1 VQIDGPV
8 GLAGAGHADD
18 VEFDTAAERMAF
30 QGVINPDPEFIE
42 GRRGLSKKPIEI
54 HVRISLLVAMPAVAA
69 DSAARLLLGL
79 VWLMTG

>member
-1 VQIDGPV
+1 
-8 GLAGAGHADD
+8 
-18 VEFDTAAERMAF
+18 MAF

-54 HVRISLLVAMPAVAA
+54 HVRISLVAMPAVAA
-69 DSAARLLLGL
+69 DSAVRLLLGL